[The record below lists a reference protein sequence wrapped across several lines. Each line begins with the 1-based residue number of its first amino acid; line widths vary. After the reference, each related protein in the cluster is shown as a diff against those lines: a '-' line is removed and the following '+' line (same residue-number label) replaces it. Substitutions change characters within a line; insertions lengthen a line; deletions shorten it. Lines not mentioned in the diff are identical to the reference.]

1 MRIKKIAA
9 FTAALMLMIPAAAYI
24 AADGGCSFVVS
35 AEEKIQKDDFVFEVM
50 SDGTAVLNSYAG
62 DAEEVVIPSSVTDDA
77 GNEYKVTVLGE
88 NCFKSNGMK
97 SVTIP
102 ASVNRFNGLQNF
114 GYQFADCVNLQSVI
128 FEEGSQL
135 KEISD
140 RAFRGCEKL
149 REINIPDSVKLIG
162 LDAFNGCTN
171 LSYVSA
177 KGVETIEDNAFC
189 NCIYL
194 ENVETGN
201 NLTDI
206 GFNAFG
212 CTGITSFNFP
222 KTITAIGESAFNGC
236 GSLEKIVF
244 EEGSNLKEIGAKA
257 FCDTGITSVIIP
269 KSVKTIYNDVF
280 YGCKDL
286 ETVTFEEGSVLTS
299 IGNSVF
305 ENCISLTQI
314 SFPDS
319 LTSIGNNAFSGD
331 KSLTSVKLSKKI
343 STINYETFLSCERLK
358 DINLENIVDIGG
370 RAFVQCLSLNEI
382 DFSSIVT
389 IGESAFAGNESLTSV
404 EFGEKL
410 STVSSWAFTDCPN
423 LKSITIP
430 DGVLKI
436 GNRTFGYHG
445 IESKPYEGVVIYG
458 TPGTKAEDY
467 VNGTGGL
474 ITFVDIST
482 SEPVSPS
489 DSNFANGI
497 YCDVNGD
504 GTANVMDLALMKKY
518 LLLGE

>member
-9 FTAALMLMIPAAAYI
+9 FTAALMIMIPAAAYI
-24 AADGGCSFVVS
+24 AADGGFSFVVS

-50 SDGTAVLNSYAG
+50 SDGTAVLNSYTG
-62 DAEEVVIPSSVTDDA
+62 EAEDVVIPSSVTDDA

-102 ASVNRFNGLQNF
+102 ASVNRFNGLQYF
-114 GYQFADCVNLQSVI
+114 GYQFAYCVNLQSVI

-140 RAFRGCEKL
+140 RAFMGCEKL

-162 LDAFNGCTN
+162 LEAFSGCTN
-171 LSYVSA
+171 LSSVFA

-194 ENVETGN
+194 ENVETGS

-222 KTITAIGESAFNGC
+222 KTITAIGESAFEGC

-244 EEGSNLKEIGAKA
+244 EEGSYLKEIGAKA

-269 KSVKTIYNDVF
+269 KSVKTIYNAVF
-280 YGCKDL
+280 CGCKGL
-286 ETVTFEEGSVLTS
+286 KTITFEEGSALTS
-299 IGNSVF
+299 IGDLVF

-319 LTSIGNNAFSGD
+319 LTSIGNSAFSGD
-331 KSLTSVKLSKKI
+331 
-343 STINYETFLSCERLK
+343 
-358 DINLENIVDIGG
+358 
-370 RAFVQCLSLNEI
+370 
-382 DFSSIVT
+382 
-389 IGESAFAGNESLTSV
+389 ESLTSV
-404 EFGEKL
+404 SFGNKL
-410 STVSSWAFTDCPN
+410 KTVGPLAFFKCNN
-423 LKSITIP
+423 LKSLTVPESVLEIGENAFGFYSDAAGLFTGTIIMVE
-430 DGVLKI
+430 DF
-436 GNRTFGYHG
+436 T
-445 IESKPYEGVVIYG
+445 IYG
-458 TPGTKAEDY
+458 KPGTESEKY
-467 VNGTGGL
+467 VNACKEKGL
-474 ITFVDIST
+474 PMNFVDIST
-482 SEPVSPS
+482 SEPGDHS

-504 GTANVMDLALMKKY
+504 GAANVMDLALMKKY